1 MLSFQTCAD
10 YTAGSV
16 RGGWQGQ
23 QDAGILPR
31 SISSDWGYADV
42 DFSDSNPRKEQALIQ
57 SIVNAE
63 LIFQRHQPSAG
74 NCPPVVALSRDL
86 GAGGAEIARLL
97 AARLGVEIFD
107 RQILER
113 VAAQSHLGAEQLSSM
128 DDKAGVDKVTTWI
141 RGLFSS
147 HTAYPE
153 AYRYHLVNVI
163 LGICQS
169 GGVIMGRGA
178 HVILATRP
186 AFRVRIVG
194 AAENC
199 AERIASR
206 DGISLD
212 EARAKAR
219 LVNAERNDY
228 LFNMFKRHLH
238 DASLFDLVIN
248 TDKFPDM
255 HAVAELILSA
265 MVQAGH
271 AVPPQQGAAQ

>member
-1 MLSFQTCAD
+1 M
-10 YTAGSV
+10 
-16 RGGWQGQ
+16 
-23 QDAGILPR
+23 
-31 SISSDWGYADV
+31 GYATV
-42 DFSDSNPRKEQALIQ
+42 EFSDSNPRKEQALIQ

-63 LIFQRHQPSAG
+63 LIFQRHLPSAG
-74 NCPPVVALSRDL
+74 NSPPVVALSRDL

-97 AARLGVEIFD
+97 AARLGVEVFD

-141 RGLFSS
+141 RGLFSG

-153 AYRYHLVNVI
+153 SYRYHLVNVI

-194 AAENC
+194 GAENC

-206 DGISLD
+206 EGLSLN
-212 EARAKAR
+212 EARAKAHQ
-219 LVNAERNDY
+219 VNTEREDY

-255 HAVAELILSA
+255 ETVAELILVA
-265 MVQAGH
+265 MAQAGH
-271 AVPPQQGAAQ
+271 RVPPQQGAAQ